1 VDSAQSAASPSSSAT
16 TGSIG
21 RWKFSEALQAPD
33 ADYLDIPQIDILKA
47 AEANGIPAT
56 HVDTLDELSDVVNE
70 GMTAGS
76 PRLVEVFR
84 K

>member
-1 VDSAQSAASPSSSAT
+1 VDSAQFAASPSSSAT

-21 RWKFSEALQAPD
+21 RWKFSEALQVPD

-47 AEANGIPAT
+47 AEAYGIPAT
-56 HVDTLDELSDVVNE
+56 HVDILDELSDVVNE
-70 GMTAGS
+70 GMTAS
-76 PRLVEVFR
+76 APRLVYVFQ